1 MAMKGRWARTAANVG
16 AAVAVFAS
24 AFLFFFLTGPTDLSW
39 MEGAAYQRRV
49 ALTDFGEGPWDR
61 PLFVFLSQPFLLL
74 PLEKTSSGANWA
86 AAAFAAGACLFVY
99 LLLKMLLQMA
109 PQFIARRVGVL
120 AALSLAVSHT
130 FWMRAV
136 TPGPEPLDALLLA
149 ATLYFL
155 IRFANEGG
163 AKNLYFGMGILGL
176 SLANNLLMI
185 FLIPIVFLFVRVVHP
200 PLIRNLGAVRFRG
213 LVVFA
218 AGASISLAVT
228 AWGWY
233 EAGFSIPE
241 QHKSWLRFWD
251 HMMLTWE
258 GPLQE
263 SLIRFG
269 SMLLLNFPPWSIVVG
284 LIGLA
289 ELNRR
294 QKYVFWLI
302 FPLFLIYS
310 ALAVTLQLPE
320 PVPSYLPSWVFFSVA
335 VGYGWWKLLSSGNWQ
350 GFAVALVLS
359 ASPLIIYRFAP
370 LAVREA
376 QMELRVEA
384 LLDVPKELPL
394 DHLAAQLNPDRR
406 YLPEARGFAERAI
419 DALPEGARVLAV
431 SRMAELVV
439 APVTYV
445 VEVEKRKPVAIAL
458 VGPGDETGL
467 RTLLSE
473 PGPLFA
479 IGLHPPNPAVTAIL
493 PTHHFRATG
502 EWFHLVSRSEIRDR
516 ILVDAPIPG
525 VPDDSLGDAHLV
537 GNWYGYVEP
546 QGYPVSLHIEGPVGA
561 LSGTALLNEE
571 GARPRSGK
579 FTRLSSTV
587 GAVLGSVEYGE
598 EGADQLHF
606 HLDAT
611 QKGNRLEGTWTAF
624 ELPELSGRFV
634 VWLQPGAAGPTLS
647 SP

>member
-1 MAMKGRWARTAANVG
+1 MAMKGRWARAAWNVG
-16 AAVAVFAS
+16 AASAVFAA
-24 AFLFFFLTGPTDLSW
+24 AFAFFFLTGPADVAW
-39 MEGAAYQRRV
+39 MEGALYQRRV
-49 ALTDFGEGPWDR
+49 ALTDIGDGPWAR
-61 PLFVFLSQPFLLL
+61 PLFVFLAQPLLLL
-74 PLEKTSSGANWA
+74 PLGKISSAANWA

-149 ATLYFL
+149 AMLFFL
-155 IRFANEGG
+155 IRFANEGV
-163 AKNLYFGMGILGL
+163 ASNLYVGMGLLGL

-185 FLIPIVFLFVRVVHP
+185 FLVPIVFLFVRVVHP
-200 PLIRNLGAVRFRG
+200 PALRNLGVVRFRG
-213 LVVFA
+213 LLIFA
-218 AGASISLAVT
+218 AGASIALAVT

-233 EAGFSIPE
+233 KLGFAIPAE
-241 QHKSWLRFWD
+241 QTSWLRFWE
-251 HMMLTWE
+251 HMMLQWDQ
-258 GPLQE
+258 PLQE

-269 SMLLLNFPPWSIVVG
+269 SMLLLNFPPWSIVIG

-294 QKYVFWLI
+294 QKYVFWLL

-310 ALAVTLQLPE
+310 VLVVTLRLPE
-320 PVPSYLPSWVFFSVA
+320 PVPSYLPAWVFFSVA

-359 ASPLIIYRFAP
+359 SSPLVIYRFAP
-370 LAVREA
+370 LAVRKA

-394 DHLAAQLNPDRR
+394 DHLASQLNPDRR
-406 YLPEARGFAERAI
+406 YLPDARAFAERSL
-419 DALPEGARVLAV
+419 DELPEGARILAV
-431 SRMAELVV
+431 SRPAELVV
-439 APVTYV
+439 APLTYL
-445 VEVEKRKPVAIAL
+445 VEVESRKPTSL
-458 VGPGDETGL
+458 VVLAEGDETGL
-467 RTLLSE
+467 RTLLTE
-473 PGPLFA
+473 PGSLFA
-479 IGLHPPNPAVTAIL
+479 MGLHPPNPAVAAIL
-493 PTHHFRATG
+493 PTHQFLATG
-502 EWFHLVSRSEIRDR
+502 EWFHLVPRSEIGDR
-516 ILVDAPIPG
+516 ILADASILG
-525 VPDDSLGDAHLV
+525 VSDDSLGDGNLV
-537 GNWYGYVEP
+537 GSWYGYVDP
-546 QGYPVSLHIEGPVGA
+546 QGYPLSLHIEGPPGA
-561 LSGTALLNEE
+561 LSGTAILNEG
-571 GARPRSGK
+571 GARPVGAK

-611 QKGNRLEGTWTAF
+611 QKGNRLEGTWKAF
-624 ELPELSGRFV
+624 ELPELSGRLV
-634 VWLQPGAAGPTLS
+634 VWLQR
-647 SP
+647 

>member
-1 MAMKGRWARTAANVG
+1 MNVG
-16 AAVAVFAS
+16 AAVAVFAA
-24 AFLFFFLTGPTDLSW
+24 AFVFFFLTGPIDLAW
-39 MEGAAYQRRV
+39 MEGAQYQRRV
-49 ALTDFGEGPWDR
+49 ALTEIGEGPWDR

-74 PLEKTSSGANWA
+74 PLQKVSSGANWA

-109 PQFIARRVGVL
+109 PQFIARRVGIL

-149 ATLYFL
+149 ATLFFL

-163 AKNLYFGMGILGL
+163 AKNLYFGMGIMGL

-185 FLIPIVFLFVRVVHP
+185 FLVPIVFLFVRLVHP
-200 PLIRNLGAVRFRG
+200 PLLRNLGVVRFRG
-213 LVVFA
+213 LMVFA
-218 AGASISLAVT
+218 AGASIALAVT
-228 AWGWY
+228 AWGWSKT
-233 EAGFSIPE
+233 GFTIPE
-241 QHKSWLRFWD
+241 QHVSWIRFWD
-251 HMMLTWE
+251 HMMLTWDQ
-258 GPLQE
+258 PLQE

-269 SMLLLNFPPWSIVVG
+269 SMLLLNFPPWSIVIG
-284 LIGLA
+284 LIGLW

-310 ALAVTLQLPE
+310 ALAVTLHLPE
-320 PVPSYLPSWVFFSVA
+320 PVPSYLPAWVFFSVA
-335 VGYGWWKLLSSGNWQ
+335 VGYGWWKLLSGGNWQ

-359 ASPLIIYRFAP
+359 ASPLVIYRFAP
-370 LAVREA
+370 LLVRKA

-394 DHLAAQLNPDRR
+394 DHLASQLNPDRR
-406 YLPEARGFAERAI
+406 YLPDARAFAERAL
-419 DALPEGARVLAV
+419 DALPEGARLLAV
-431 SRMAELVV
+431 SRTAELMV
-439 APVTYV
+439 APMTYL
-445 VEVEKRKPVAIAL
+445 VEVEARKPVGIAIL
-458 VGPGDETGL
+458 GEGDATGL
-467 RTLLSE
+467 QTLLAE
-473 PGPLFA
+473 PGPVFA
-479 IGLHPPNPAVTAIL
+479 MGLHPPSSAVATVL

-502 EWFHLVSRSEIRDR
+502 EWFQLVPRSEIRDR
-516 ILVDAPIPG
+516 VLADAPIRG
-525 VPDDSLGDAHLV
+525 VADDSLGDAHLV
-537 GNWYGYVEP
+537 GSWYGYVEP
-546 QGYPVSLHIEGPVGA
+546 QGYPLSLRIEGPVGA
-561 LSGTALLNEE
+561 LAGSAILNEE
-571 GARPRSGK
+571 GARPISGK
-579 FTRLSSTV
+579 FARLSSTV

-611 QKGNRLEGTWTAF
+611 QKGNRLEGTWKAF

-634 VWLQPGAAGPTLS
+634 VWLQAGAPGQAS